1 METFEQTMKRL
12 KKQKETTSQ
21 YETSKQIVL
30 DEFMRLQMMNSLT
43 YKEKLEMEFLE
54 SVLNA
59 PFADDIIKVAEKIKG

>member
-1 METFEQTMKRL
+1 MKRL

-59 PFADDIIKVAEKIKG
+59 PFADDIIRVAEKIKG

>member
-43 YKEKLEMEFLE
+43 YKEQLEMEFLE

-59 PFADDIIKVAEKIKG
+59 PFADDIIRVANKIKG

>member
-30 DEFMRLQMMNSLT
+30 DEFMKLQMMNSLT

-59 PFADDIIKVAEKIKG
+59 PFADDIIRVAEKIKG